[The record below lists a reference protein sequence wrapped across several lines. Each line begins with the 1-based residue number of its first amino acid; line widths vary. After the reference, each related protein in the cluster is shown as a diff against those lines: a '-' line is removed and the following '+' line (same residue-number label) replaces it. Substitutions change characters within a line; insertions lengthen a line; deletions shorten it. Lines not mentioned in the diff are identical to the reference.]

1 MRNIEPLDQLTGWEY
16 EDREYWERVYALPEN
31 YIEES
36 AVTEGNDGEN
46 EFDASMLDACV
57 GRVVLDVGC
66 GDGLFTIRMAERAEE
81 VIGVDFSRIAISMAR
96 KNLANSGRKNL
107 RFEIANAENL
117 NFPKETFDLVTCRRG
132 PVTDSENSLR
142 EAHRVL
148 KRGGT
153 LMEITIGER
162 DKENLTNVFGRGQML
177 GSERIIAL
185 KERLLRGAGFRKLE
199 VKEYIAT
206 EIFPTIRDLTIR
218 LMNSPII
225 PDFNAEKDKEFLET
239 IEEGYKS
246 KKGIETPTHRV
257 TIIARM

>member
-1 MRNIEPLDQLTGWEY
+1 MTGWEY

-81 VIGVDFSRIAISMAR
+81 VIGVDFSRIAISEAG
-96 KNLANSGRKNL
+96 KNLANSGMKNL
-107 RFEIANAENL
+107 RFEIGNAGSL
-117 NFPKETFDLVTCRRG
+117 NFQKKTFDLVTCRRG
-132 PVTDSENSLR
+132 PVTDSKVSLR

-148 KRGGT
+148 KRSGT

-162 DKENLTNVFGRGQML
+162 DKENLAQVFGRGQMI
-177 GSERIIAL
+177 GSERVSTL
-185 KERLLRGAGFRKLE
+185 KERLLREAGFKKTE
-199 VKEYIAT
+199 ISEYIAT

-218 LMNSPII
+218 LKNSPII
-225 PDFNAEKDKEFLET
+225 PDFNAEKDEDYLEK
-239 IEEGYKS
+239 IDKAYKS
-246 KKGIETPTHRV
+246 TKGIETPTHRV
-257 TIIARM
+257 TIIARR

>member
-1 MRNIEPLDQLTGWEY
+1 MTGWEY

-31 YIEES
+31 YMVES
-36 AVTEGNDGEN
+36 AVTEGNDGED
-46 EFDASMLDACV
+46 EFDAKMLDASV

-66 GDGLFTIRMAERAEE
+66 GDGLFTIRMAERAKE
-81 VIGVDFSRIAISMAR
+81 VTGVDFSRIAMSEAR

-107 RFEIANAENL
+107 KFEIANAESL
-117 NFPKETFDLVTCRRG
+117 NFQKETFGLVTCRRG
-132 PVTDSENSLR
+132 PVTDSKDSLR

-148 KRGGT
+148 KRSGT

-162 DKENLTNVFGRGQML
+162 DKENLTQVFGRGQML
-177 GSERIIAL
+177 GSERLVAL
-185 KERLLRGAGFRKLE
+185 KERLLREAGFTKLE

-218 LMNSPII
+218 LTDSPII
-225 PDFNAEKDKEFLET
+225 PNFNVERDRQYLEK
-239 IEEGYKS
+239 IEKAYKS